1 MMFVVIMV
9 KFWRI
14 MKTVII
20 NELPLVIGNRRDVI
34 DVKDSWKRMVM
45 VL

>member
-1 MMFVVIMV
+1 MMFVVIMA

-20 NELPLVIGNRRDVI
+20 NKLPLMIGNRRDII
-34 DVKDSWKRMVM
+34 DMKDDWKRMVM

>member
-20 NELPLVIGNRRDVI
+20 NKLPLVIGNRRDII
-34 DVKDSWKRMVM
+34 DVKDKWKRMVM

>member
-1 MMFVVIMV
+1 MFVVITV

-14 MKTVII
+14 MKTVIV
-20 NELPLVIGNRRDVI
+20 NKLPLVIGNRRDII
-34 DVKDSWKRMVM
+34 DVKDNWKRMIM

>member
-14 MKTVII
+14 MKMAII
-20 NELPLVIGNRRDVI
+20 NKLPLVIGNRRDII
-34 DVKDSWKRMVM
+34 DVKDDWKRMVM